1 MERTRLYGTAPW
13 HYDSSLPPPRR
24 QAPLS
29 GNRKWGWGSPG
40 VPLAPSTGRGWAPH
54 SVGVGRTVTRCGRPA
69 GISPADSP
77 RPGCAAAQ
85 AGVTRGGV

>member
-29 GNRKWGWGSPG
+29 GNRKWGGGARVFLSRPPPG
-40 VPLAPSTGRGWAPH
+40 GA
-54 SVGVGRTVTRCGRPA
+54 GRPT
-69 GISPADSP
+69 P
-77 RPGCAAAQ
+77 
-85 AGVTRGGV
+85 